1 VKAPNSIP
9 FDPRLLQ
16 QYSIVRTSPSW
27 EDVKESMT
35 RLLPLLEQ
43 SANPYDQMDLDR
55 DNVLRFA
62 TNLESSAESIAYAIC
77 LAAHLA
83 RFSKTK
89 VFEQRLNDGF
99 VALSTG
105 LDLGSL
111 SETETRSELQR
122 CARAA
127 FPDFQFGL
135 PPLTVQKPVSSVPV
149 QEAAEPAPE
158 SPGTRQASEKKGE
171 EAQPAPTAP
180 ALSQPAEDPWRI
192 ALESAL
198 SRISIMLPPSMN
210 DVIRKAADSWQ
221 ARLTAFLTGS
231 SGQAEIP
238 PDIDYLRCRAANL
251 PLGMVLR
258 GRLRN
263 VSLRDWNEAYV
274 SGMSVTGDFASLPLW
289 FALAALGALGFDVP
303 RKLDSASYDEME
315 AAESFVSKIQ
325 TGSPPKGLLILR
337 LTAESQTAE
346 WKISASMPAL
356 ILTSEDFL
364 REGKANLRSYF
375 QPRLHGVLIE
385 MSPDELPAA
394 AQTRANINTIKDQ
407 LPSVRVGFLMRA
419 QNEIAKKMANGVVAL
434 SPADAGEA
442 YTQAFSSPS
451 ASAA

>member
-1 VKAPNSIP
+1 VTAPNSIP
-9 FDPRLLQ
+9 FNPGLLQ

-35 RLLPLLEQ
+35 RLRPLLQ
-43 SANPYDQMDLDR
+43 PSANPYDQMDLDR

-83 RFSKTK
+83 RFSKTNA
-89 VFEQRLNDGF
+89 FEQRLNDGF

-105 LDLGSL
+105 LDLSSL

-127 FPDFQFGL
+127 FPDFEFGL
-135 PPLTVQKPVSSVPV
+135 PPLTVQNPVSSVPI
-149 QEAAEPAPE
+149 QDAAAEPARE
-158 SPGTRQASEKKGE
+158 SPGTSEASEKKGE
-171 EAQPAPTAP
+171 EPQPARAVP
-180 ALSQPAEDPWRI
+180 ALAQPAEDPWRT

-198 SRISIMLPPSMN
+198 SRISVMLPPSMN
-210 DVIRKAADSWQ
+210 DVLRKAVDSWQ

-251 PLGMVLR
+251 PLGIVLR

-263 VSLRDWNEAYV
+263 ASLRDWNEAYV

-303 RKLDSASYDEME
+303 RKLDSASYDEIK
-315 AAESFVSKIQ
+315 AAESFVSKIP

-385 MSPDELPAA
+385 MSRDELPAA
-394 AQTRANINTIKDQ
+394 AQTRANVNTIKDQ

-419 QNEIAKKMANGVVAL
+419 QNENAKKMANGVVAV
-434 SPADAGEA
+434 SPADAWEA
-442 YTQAFSSPS
+442 YTQAFPSPS
-451 ASAA
+451 PT

>member
-1 VKAPNSIP
+1 
-9 FDPRLLQ
+9 
-16 QYSIVRTSPSW
+16 
-27 EDVKESMT
+27 MT
-35 RLLPLLEQ
+35 RLRPLLQ
-43 SANPYDQMDLDR
+43 PSANPYDQMDLDR

-83 RFSKTK
+83 RFSKTR

-111 SETETRSELQR
+111 SETETRSELER
-122 CARAA
+122 CAHAA
-127 FPDFQFGL
+127 FPDLQFRF
-135 PPLTVQKPVSSVPV
+135 PPLT
-149 QEAAEPAPE
+149 AAQPAPGSRE
-158 SPGTRQASEKKGE
+158 TGEASEKNGE
-171 EAQPAPTAP
+171 EFQRAPTAP
-180 ALSQPAEDPWRI
+180 ASQPAEDPWRT

-198 SRISIMLPPSMN
+198 SRISVILPPSMN
-210 DVIRKAADSWQ
+210 DVIQKTADSWQ

-238 PDIDYLRCRAANL
+238 PEIDYLRCRAANL

-263 VSLRDWNEAYV
+263 ASLRDWNEVYV
-274 SGMSVTGDFASLPLW
+274 FGMSVRGDFASLPLW

-303 RKLDSASYDEME
+303 RTLDSASNDEMQ
-315 AAESFVSKIQ
+315 AAESFVSKIP
-325 TGSPPKGLLILR
+325 TRSPPKGLLILR

-375 QPRLHGVLIE
+375 KPRLHGVLIE
-385 MSPDELPAA
+385 MSRDELPAA

-407 LPSVRVGFLMRA
+407 LPSVRVGFLMRTP
-419 QNEIAKKMANGVVAL
+419 NESAKKMAEGVVAV
-434 SPADAGEA
+434 SPADAWEA
-442 YTQAFSSPS
+442 YSQAFPSPPS
-451 ASAA
+451 K